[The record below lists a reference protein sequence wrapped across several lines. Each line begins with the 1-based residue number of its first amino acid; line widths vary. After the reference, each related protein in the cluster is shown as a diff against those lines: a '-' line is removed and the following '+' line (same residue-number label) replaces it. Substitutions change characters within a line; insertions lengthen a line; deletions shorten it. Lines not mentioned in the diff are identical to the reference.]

1 MFTKSNLLDNGEV
14 ALVQF
19 ANKGS
24 LNCINI
30 LTNVSRVFLYWSII
44 NETNI
49 IFGGHAFLL

>member
-1 MFTKSNLLDNGEV
+1 MLTKLNLLDNSEV
-14 ALVQF
+14 ASIQF

-30 LTNVSRVFLYWSII
+30 ITNVSRVFLYWWII